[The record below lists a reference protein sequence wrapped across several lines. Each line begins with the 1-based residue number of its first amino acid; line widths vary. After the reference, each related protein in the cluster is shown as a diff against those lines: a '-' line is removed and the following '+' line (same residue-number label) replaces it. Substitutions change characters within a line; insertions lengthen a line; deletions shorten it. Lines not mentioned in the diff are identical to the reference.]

1 MTVAPIHYDCLLP
14 VSAERLYTAWTTGWG
29 LWFADA
35 ATVRATAREGE
46 PFSFAVS
53 EPGRTP
59 LVHHPHYGRF
69 LELIPDELVRCTWVT
84 RGTAGAET
92 QLSVRFTPGADGS
105 THCALTHSGFADAVS
120 REQHASAWPAVL
132 AAQGDR
138 LAALSEREFAR
149 AQHRGGGIGRAN
161 RSMPDATLIPTRSY
175 PDPEAAVHWLR
186 EVLGCVERLREP
198 GPRVQLTMGNGA
210 VVVAAWDPSSAP
222 ASGGRP
228 PATLLVR
235 VSNADDAYARA
246 LALGATGLSAPATL
260 PFGERQAAVRD
271 PAGHAWTLSQTV
283 ADVDPASWGAAP
295 VQTTG

>member
-14 VSAERLYTAWTTGWG
+14 VRADRLYTAWTTGWG

-35 ATVRATAREGE
+35 DTVRATAREGE
-46 PFSFAVS
+46 PFYFAVS

-69 LELIPDELVRCTWVT
+69 LELIPDALVRCTWVT

-92 QLSVRFTPGADGS
+92 QLSVRFTPGANDS
-105 THCALTHSGFADAVS
+105 THCALTHSGFADAAS
-120 REQHASAWPAVL
+120 REQHASAWPMVL
-132 AAQGDR
+132 AAQGAR
-138 LAALSEREFAR
+138 LAALSEQEVAR
-149 AQHRGGGIGRAN
+149 AQHRGGGVGRAN

-175 PDPEAAVHWLR
+175 PDPDAAVRWLR

-198 GPRVQLTMGNGA
+198 GPRVQLTMGNSA
-210 VVVAAWDPSSAP
+210 VVVAAWDAASAP

-235 VSNADDAYARA
+235 VPDVDDAYARA
-246 LALGATGLSAPATL
+246 LTLGATGLSAPATL
-260 PFGERQAAVRD
+260 AFGERQAAVRD

-283 ADVDPASWGAAP
+283 ADVDPASWGAMP
-295 VQTTG
+295 VQPTG